1 VYLPDL
7 DVNQKMA
14 IVFGNEVE
22 GLSSE
27 LIENAD
33 IYMKIPMYGF
43 TESFNISV
51 SAAITMYNLTDRL
64 RKSGG
69 DYHLSA
75 DRRIETLIKWA
86 KRTIRRSDMIE
97 KELMK
102 RLFSIQ

>member
-1 VYLPDL
+1 
-7 DVNQKMA
+7 
-14 IVFGNEVE
+14 
-22 GLSSE
+22 
-27 LIENAD
+27 
-33 IYMKIPMYGF
+33 MY
-43 TESFNISV
+43 T
-51 SAAITMYNLTDRL
+51 LTDRL
-64 RKSGG
+64 RKSGV